1 MKFDHGLTAKAEK
14 VSSADLNASR
24 ELNENDLNAV
34 AGGTESEEEKKES
47 RKKKRGPRVI
57 DE

>member
-1 MKFDHGLTAKAEK
+1 MKFNHDLTAKTEK
-14 VSSADLNASR
+14 VSS

-34 AGGTESEEEKKES
+34 AGGTEPEEEKKES

-57 DE
+57 VE